1 MRHARHRRKQ
11 GVSIAEAAAALA
23 LLLPLLF
30 LVIFVVL
37 EASYAYLIKNSLA
50 QAAREAARDLAV
62 QYGQDPSIA
71 GSRTVQNTQVFD
83 KIRINK
89 IVADS
94 TQFDDPVFAT
104 GIEPSTVT
112 VTVHYRSGQ
121 FGLPVF
127 PNPDPLKL
135 GANFPIDA
143 TSTYRLE

>member
-1 MRHARHRRKQ
+1 M
-11 GVSIAEAAAALA
+11 AEAAAAIA
-23 LLLPLLF
+23 LLLPLLI

-50 QAAREAARDLAV
+50 QASREAARDLAV
-62 QYGQDPSIA
+62 QYGQDPTIA
-71 GSRTVQNTQVFD
+71 GSRTLQNTQVFD

-89 IVADS
+89 IVAAS
-94 TQFDDPVFAT
+94 QQFDDPVFAT
-104 GIEPSTVT
+104 GNDPPTVT
-112 VTVHYRSGQ
+112 VTVHYLSGQ

-135 GANFPIDA
+135 GANFKIDA